1 MRCQPHLRGP
11 VVGTVGSLRGPVGYF
26 YDGLSEA
33 NRRAALP
40 ENTSDGGEMF
50 TRKETMDLI
59 RAYYQVSERSRCR
72 LLDLAKSLH
81 GGIGESDAA

>member
-11 VVGTVGSLRGPVGYF
+11 VVG
-26 YDGLSEA
+26 
-33 NRRAALP
+33 
-40 ENTSDGGEMF
+40 TSDGGEMF